1 MKICKR
7 YAIGLTIEEMFYYY
21 HLLLVKGTT
30 TLSQVITAKK
40 ETCDK
45 AVFLDKILEVK
56 KITYDSARI
65 NSHIAVSIDK
75 GD

>member
-1 MKICKR
+1 
-7 YAIGLTIEEMFYYY
+7 
-21 HLLLVKGTT
+21 VKGTT